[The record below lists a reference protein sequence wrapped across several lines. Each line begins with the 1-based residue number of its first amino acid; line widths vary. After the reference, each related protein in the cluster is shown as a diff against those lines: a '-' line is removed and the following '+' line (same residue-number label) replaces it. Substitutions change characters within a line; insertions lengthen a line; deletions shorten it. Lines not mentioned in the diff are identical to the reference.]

1 MRNPPIYPPSAIE
14 SGYRDPGRLAWPH
27 TVHGMGLSKMNTT
40 DMDALAARLAAATP
54 CAGALDD
61 VDFGALSATGRIDAA
76 VACVRY
82 VACAQ
87 ALLVR
92 ALGAL
97 DAARDE

>member
-1 MRNPPIYPPSAIE
+1 MRTTPIYPLSAIE
-14 SGYRDPGRLAWPH
+14 SGYRDPGRRPGQTALQGRGFP
-27 TVHGMGLSKMNTT
+27 GMDNT

-54 CAGALDD
+54 GAGALDE

-76 VACVRY
+76 VACARY
-82 VACAQ
+82 VARAK

-97 DAARDE
+97 DSARD